1 MKIHITAVIDSPLTK
16 EEHEE
21 TLRSMGMT
29 SEDFRNG
36 LYSEIRDG
44 IRNGYCSENEGV
56 WVKNVQ
62 IGW

>member
-1 MKIHITAVIDSPLTK
+1 MKIHITAVIDSPMTR

-21 TLRSMGMT
+21 HLRINGM
-29 SEDFRNG
+29 SDEDFRNS
-36 LYSEIRDG
+36 LYSEIREG

-62 IGW
+62 VGF